1 MKNSKR
7 RWMNTMKLAKDEKN
21 EGFPVDIETIYD
33 HGLTEEERLQWF
45 KHEYFYPKTK
55 EEYLQRLKRY
65 KNPRSILNSIW
76 HDLFT
81 LYFRRGDWAK
91 AKEFLTKID
100 DKKLRWE
107 IVFMATGGCI
117 LMEWSQKARDYFRD
131 VCEVW
136 PIFG

>member
-1 MKNSKR
+1 MKSLKGDKSE
-7 RWMNTMKLAKDEKN
+7 TISN
-21 EGFPVDIETIYD
+21 EIETIYD

-65 KNPRSILNSIW
+65 KNPKSVLSHIW
-76 HDLFT
+76 EDLFT
-81 LYFRRGDWAK
+81 LYFQRGDWAK
-91 AKEFLTKID
+91 AKEYLTRID
-100 DKKLRWE
+100 DKKLRWL
-107 IVFMATGGCI
+107 IVFMATGGDV
-117 LMEWSQKARDYFRD
+117 LTDPEWTDNARKYFED

>member
-1 MKNSKR
+1 M
-7 RWMNTMKLAKDEKN
+7 KDEKN
-21 EGFPVDIETIYD
+21 EGFPVDNDIETIYD

-45 KHEYFYPKTK
+45 GSEYFYPPSK

-65 KNPRSILNSIW
+65 KNPKTILNQIW
-76 HDLFT
+76 EDLFT

-91 AKEFLTKID
+91 AKENLTKIE
-100 DKKLRWE
+100 DKKLRWA
-107 IVFMATGGCI
+107 IVFMETGGCI
-117 LMEWSQKARDYFRD
+117 LQEWSQKARDYFRD

>member
-1 MKNSKR
+1 MKS
-7 RWMNTMKLAKDEKN
+7 AKGEKN
-21 EGFPVDIETIYD
+21 EGIPADIETIYD

-45 KHEYFYPKTK
+45 KFEYFYPKTK

-65 KNPRSILNSIW
+65 KNPKSILNRIW

-91 AKEFLTKID
+91 AKEYLTRID
-100 DKKLRWE
+100 DKKERWL
-107 IVFMATGGCI
+107 IVFMATGGDV
-117 LMEWSQKARDYFRD
+117 LRDPEWTEKARAYFED

-136 PIFG
+136 QLF

>member
-1 MKNSKR
+1 MPKE
-7 RWMNTMKLAKDEKN
+7 DEKN
-21 EGFPVDIETIYD
+21 KTLPADIETIYD

-65 KNPRSILNSIW
+65 KNPRTILNSIW

-81 LYFRRGDWAK
+81 LYFNRGDWAK
-91 AKEFLTKID
+91 AKEYLTRID
-100 DKKLRWE
+100 DKKLRWL
-107 IVFMATGGCI
+107 IVFMITGADV
-117 LMEWSQKARDYFRD
+117 LTDPEWTFKARDYFRD

-136 PIFG
+136 RIF